1 MQYTSKVV
9 KIGDL
14 FLGGNNPIRIQS
26 MTNTNTLDTVSTV
39 NQAIRMINA
48 GSELVRITAPG
59 VREAENLVK
68 IKERL
73 YSEGFRVPLIAD
85 IHFNPKAAEIAATI
99 VEKVRINPG
108 NYIVTSRKD
117 SGITNSKPA
126 LSHYS
131 EFDYRKELEEIQS
144 NIYPL
149 IEICKQHG
157 TAIRIGV
164 NHGSLGNR
172 IVERYGDSIEGMVV
186 SAIEYARICKQLDFH
201 NLVLSVKSSNTV
213 MMLNAY
219 RELAHRLQQED
230 LNYPLHLGVTEAGD
244 GEQGRMKSI
253 VGIGAVLVHGIGD
266 TIRVS
271 LTEEPEDELPVAR
284 SIVRRFTSHKQEA
297 SSSREVRNDLLHHEL
312 KPLYINDRSVNGGFP
327 DFNDPVALILKID
340 NKMYNAFPDGRLI
353 ELPSELFI
361 QISQENAKLPL
372 TDIVSR
378 ISNNSKLCL
387 LLKLPV
393 NEIYIH
399 VRLLREAG
407 YKNPVI
413 IEGVTKC
420 ENLQE
425 LMVESCLN
433 AGSLLLD
440 GIGQGLCI
448 EVGDFTVDDVIN
460 LGFGIL
466 QATRAR
472 ITQTDYIACPSCGRT
487 HFNIQQRLQEIK
499 KATSQLSGLKIAV
512 MGCIVNGPGEMADAD
527 YGYVGAG
534 KGKVTL
540 YKGKTIIKQSIPEE
554 DAVDELLKIIEK

>member
-1 MQYTSKVV
+1 MQYISKIV

-14 FLGGNNPIRIQS
+14 LLGGNYPIRIQS
-26 MTNTNTLDTVSTV
+26 MTNTSTLDTVSTV

-59 VREAENLVK
+59 VREAENLVY
-68 IKERL
+68 IKEKL
-73 YSEGFRVPLIAD
+73 HFEGFRVPLIAD

-108 NYIVTSRKD
+108 NYIVASRKSAYPD
-117 SGITNSKPA
+117 LSKSGLA
-126 LSHYS
+126 HYS
-131 EFDYRKELEEIQS
+131 EYNYLKELDTIQS

-149 IEICKQHG
+149 VEICKQYG

-186 SAIEYARICKQLDFH
+186 SAVEYARICKQLNFH
-201 NLVLSVKSSNTV
+201 NLILSVKSSNTV

-219 RELAHRLQQED
+219 RELALRLQEEY
-230 LNYPLHLGVTEAGD
+230 LNYPLHIGVTEAGD

-253 VGIGAVLVHGIGD
+253 VGIGAVLAHGIGD

-271 LTEEPEDELPVAR
+271 LTEEPEEELPVAA
-284 SIVRRFTSHKQEA
+284 SIVRRFTSNR
-297 SSSREVRNDLLHHEL
+297 SDNTVVREVRNDLLHKKL
-312 KPLYINDRSVNGGFP
+312 KPLYINDRTVNGGFP
-327 DFNDPVALILKID
+327 GINDPVALILRIGNKIF
-340 NKMYNAFPDGRLI
+340 NAFPDGRYI
-353 ELPSELFI
+353 ELPDDLFI
-361 QISQENAKLPL
+361 QVDKDNFNLSF
-372 TDIVSR
+372 TDIGSL
-378 ISNNSKLCL
+378 IGNSSKECL

-393 NEIYIH
+393 DEIYTFIH
-399 VRLLREAG
+399 HIRKAG
-407 YKNPVI
+407 FENPVI
-413 IEGVTKC
+413 IEGIKEC
-420 ENLQE
+420 DNFEE
-425 LMVESCLN
+425 LTIESCLN
-433 AGSLLLD
+433 GGSLLLD
-440 GIGQGLCI
+440 GIGQGICI
-448 EVGDFTVDDVIN
+448 KVDEFPIDDVIK

-466 QATRAR
+466 QACRAR
-472 ITQTDYIACPSCGRT
+472 ITQTDFIACPSCGRT

-499 KATSQLSGLKIAV
+499 KATSHLPGIKIAV

-534 KGKVTL
+534 KGKITL

-554 DAVDELLKIIEK
+554 EAVDELLKIIIK